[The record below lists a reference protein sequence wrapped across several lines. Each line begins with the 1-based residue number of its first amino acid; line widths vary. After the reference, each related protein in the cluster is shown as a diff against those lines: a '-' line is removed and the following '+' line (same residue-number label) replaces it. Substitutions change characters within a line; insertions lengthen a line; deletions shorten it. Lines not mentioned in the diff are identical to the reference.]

1 MFVSKAYEQ
10 SRCNHFIRRYH
21 TEMNLQAG
29 YDVYSSDTGIPDGP
43 AMLDGN
49 RRDRP
54 DTTRRSMSPQSSRVL
69 AATFA
74 GLGIAGAL
82 AACAP
87 AGGTGG
93 GTGGGTADESYAD
106 GTYTAD
112 GSYQAPSGTESI
124 TVELTLADDKVTD
137 ITVTPHASDP
147 TAKGMQANFAGGIA
161 DQVVGQDIDQL
172 NVTRVSGSSLT
183 SGGFKIAIAAI
194 KEDALA

>member
-1 MFVSKAYEQ
+1 
-10 SRCNHFIRRYH
+10 
-21 TEMNLQAG
+21 
-29 YDVYSSDTGIPDGP
+29 
-43 AMLDGN
+43 
-49 RRDRP
+49 
-54 DTTRRSMSPQSSRVL
+54 MSPQSSRVL
-69 AATFA
+69 AAAFA
-74 GLGIAGAL
+74 GLGVVGAL

-87 AGGTGG
+87 ASGG
-93 GTGGGTADESYAD
+93 GTTGGSGGETVDETYAD

-124 TVELTLADDKVTD
+124 TVELTLADDTITD

-161 DQVVGQDIDQL
+161 DQVIGQDIDQL

>member
-1 MFVSKAYEQ
+1 
-10 SRCNHFIRRYH
+10 
-21 TEMNLQAG
+21 
-29 YDVYSSDTGIPDGP
+29 
-43 AMLDGN
+43 
-49 RRDRP
+49 
-54 DTTRRSMSPQSSRVL
+54 MSPQSSRVL
-69 AATFA
+69 AAAFA
-74 GLGIAGAL
+74 GLGIVGAL
-82 AACAP
+82 SACAP
-87 AGGTGG
+87 SSTGG
-93 GTGGGTADESYAD
+93 GTGGDTGGSTADESYAD

-124 TVELTLADDKVTD
+124 TVELTLADDTVTD

-147 TAKGMQANFAGGIA
+147 TAKGMQTNFAGGIA

>member
-1 MFVSKAYEQ
+1 M
-10 SRCNHFIRRYH
+10 SR
-21 TEMNLQAG
+21 
-29 YDVYSSDTGIPDGP
+29 
-43 AMLDGN
+43 
-49 RRDRP
+49 
-54 DTTRRSMSPQSSRVL
+54 QSSRVL

-87 AGGTGG
+87 ASTGGNGG
-93 GTGGGTADESYAD
+93 GTGGGTTDESYAD

>member
-1 MFVSKAYEQ
+1 
-10 SRCNHFIRRYH
+10 
-21 TEMNLQAG
+21 
-29 YDVYSSDTGIPDGP
+29 
-43 AMLDGN
+43 
-49 RRDRP
+49 
-54 DTTRRSMSPQSSRVL
+54 MSPQSSRVL

-82 AACAP
+82 SACAP
-87 AGGTGG
+87 ASTGG
-93 GTGGGTADESYAD
+93 GTGGGTVDESYAD

-124 TVELTLADDKVTD
+124 TVELTLTDDAVTD

-147 TAKGMQANFAGGIA
+147 TAKGMQANFASGIA
-161 DQVVGQDIDQL
+161 DQVVGQDIDTL
-172 NVTRVSGSSLT
+172 NITRVSGSSLT

>member
-1 MFVSKAYEQ
+1 
-10 SRCNHFIRRYH
+10 
-21 TEMNLQAG
+21 
-29 YDVYSSDTGIPDGP
+29 
-43 AMLDGN
+43 
-49 RRDRP
+49 
-54 DTTRRSMSPQSSRVL
+54 MSPQSSRVL

-74 GLGIAGAL
+74 GLGLAGAL

-87 AGGTGG
+87 ASSGGGGDTGG
-93 GTGGGTADESYAD
+93 DTGGSTIDESYAD

-124 TVELTLADDKVTD
+124 TVELTLADDTVTD
-137 ITVTPHASDP
+137 ISVTPHASDP
-147 TAKGMQANFAGGIA
+147 TAKGMQANFASGIT

>member
-1 MFVSKAYEQ
+1 M
-10 SRCNHFIRRYH
+10 SR
-21 TEMNLQAG
+21 
-29 YDVYSSDTGIPDGP
+29 
-43 AMLDGN
+43 
-49 RRDRP
+49 
-54 DTTRRSMSPQSSRVL
+54 QSSRVL

-87 AGGTGG
+87 ASTGGNGG
-93 GTGGGTADESYAD
+93 GTGGGTTDESYAD

-124 TVELTLADDKVTD
+124 TVELTLADDTVTD

-147 TAKGMQANFAGGIA
+147 TAKGMQANFASGIA

>member
-1 MFVSKAYEQ
+1 
-10 SRCNHFIRRYH
+10 
-21 TEMNLQAG
+21 
-29 YDVYSSDTGIPDGP
+29 
-43 AMLDGN
+43 
-49 RRDRP
+49 
-54 DTTRRSMSPQSSRVL
+54 MSPQSSRAL

-74 GLGIAGAL
+74 GLGLAGAL

-93 GTGGGTADESYAD
+93 GGTADESYTD

-124 TVELTLADDKVTD
+124 TVELTLADDTITA
-137 ITVTPHASDP
+137 ITVTPHATDP
-147 TAKGMQANFAGGIA
+147 TAKGMQTNFAGGIA
-161 DQVVGQDIDQL
+161 DEVVGQDIDKL

>member
-1 MFVSKAYEQ
+1 
-10 SRCNHFIRRYH
+10 
-21 TEMNLQAG
+21 
-29 YDVYSSDTGIPDGP
+29 
-43 AMLDGN
+43 
-49 RRDRP
+49 
-54 DTTRRSMSPQSSRVL
+54 MSPQSSRVL

-82 AACAP
+82 AGCAP
-87 AGGTGG
+87 SSGAGGGGGG
-93 GTGGGTADESYAD
+93 GTVDETYAD

-137 ITVTPHASDP
+137 ITVTPHATDP
-147 TAKGMQANFAGGIA
+147 TASGMQANFAGGIA
-161 DQVVGQDIDQL
+161 KQVIGQNIDTL
-172 NVTRVSGSSLT
+172 NITRVSGSSLT

>member
-1 MFVSKAYEQ
+1 
-10 SRCNHFIRRYH
+10 
-21 TEMNLQAG
+21 
-29 YDVYSSDTGIPDGP
+29 
-43 AMLDGN
+43 
-49 RRDRP
+49 
-54 DTTRRSMSPQSSRVL
+54 MSPQSSRAQSSRAQSRAMAV
-69 AATFA
+69 AFA

-82 AACAP
+82 SACAP
-87 AGGTGG
+87 ASTGG
-93 GTGGGTADESYAD
+93 GTGGGTVDESYAD

-124 TVELTLADDKVTD
+124 TVELTLADDVVTD
-137 ITVTPHASDP
+137 ITVTPQASDP

-172 NVTRVSGSSLT
+172 NVSRVSGSSLT

>member
-1 MFVSKAYEQ
+1 
-10 SRCNHFIRRYH
+10 
-21 TEMNLQAG
+21 
-29 YDVYSSDTGIPDGP
+29 
-43 AMLDGN
+43 
-49 RRDRP
+49 
-54 DTTRRSMSPQSSRVL
+54 MSPQSSRVL

-74 GLGIAGAL
+74 GLGLAGAL
-82 AACAP
+82 SACAP
-87 AGGTGG
+87 ASGGGDTGG
-93 GTGGGTADESYAD
+93 GTVDESYAD

-124 TVELTLADDKVTD
+124 TVELTLADDTITD